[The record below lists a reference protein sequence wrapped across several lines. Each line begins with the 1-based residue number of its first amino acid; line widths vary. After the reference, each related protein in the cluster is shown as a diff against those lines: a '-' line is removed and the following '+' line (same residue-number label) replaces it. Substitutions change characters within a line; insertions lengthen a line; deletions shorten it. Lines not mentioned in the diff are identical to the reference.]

1 MKTHQ
6 KHLSTCLLAIAA
18 LLGASQGFAAAVAPS
33 LGNASDFALLSAANA
48 SAGAVTLTDSAI
60 TGNVGSSG
68 GPASFTTTRSTVSGA
83 VIAPVSAQAVTDFDT
98 AYATLQNN
106 VFCDRTLT
114 GTLAGITLAPGVY
127 CFDAAATLTGTLTL
141 AGSSTDTWIFKIGA
155 ALTATDFTMLMANGS
170 LGCNVTWR
178 SAAGTT
184 ITRGAFKGTILSGA
198 AFTATG
204 TATTGSTFAGR
215 ALAKAGV
222 TATDMTVTGCP

>member
-6 KHLSTCLLAIAA
+6 KHLSTCLLAVAA

-33 LGNASDFALLSAANA
+33 LGNASDFALLSSGRVGWG
-48 SAGAVTLTDSAI
+48 SALTDSVI
-60 TGNVGSSG
+60 VGNVGSSG

-83 VIAPVSAQAVTDFDT
+83 VIAPVAAQAVTDFDT
-98 AYATLQNN
+98 AYATLKNN
-106 VFCDRTLT
+106 VFCDQTLT

-141 AGSSTDTWIFKIGA
+141 DGSPTDTWIFKIGA

-170 LGCNVTWR
+170 LGCNVTWQ
-178 SAAGTT
+178 SAAATT
-184 ITRGAFKGTILSGA
+184 ITRGDFKGTILSGA
-198 AFTATG
+198 GFTATG

-215 ALAKAGV
+215 ALAKADV
-222 TATDMTVTGCP
+222 TATDMTFTGCP